1 MAGLGVGVAEAWTAG
16 SEEMEG
22 LAGSPALTGRADF
35 TKPSGVV
42 EGVEEGVEE
51 GMELFFSAAP
61 IGARVEGS
69 LEDLTGQTR

>member
-1 MAGLGVGVAEAWTAG
+1 MAGLGVGVAEACTEG
-16 SEEMEG
+16 REEEEW
-22 LAGSPALTGRADF
+22 LAGSPALTGSADL

-42 EGVEEGVEE
+42 EGVEEGV
-51 GMELFFSAAP
+51 ELFFSAAP

>member
-1 MAGLGVGVAEAWTAG
+1 MGVGVAEAWTEG
-16 SEEMEG
+16 REEVEG
-22 LAGSPALTGRADF
+22 WVEIAGRADF

-42 EGVEEGVEE
+42 EGVEEGV
-51 GMELFFSAAP
+51 ELFFSAAP

>member
-1 MAGLGVGVAEAWTAG
+1 MAGLGVGVAEAWTEG
-16 SEEMEG
+16 REEEEG
-22 LAGSPALTGRADF
+22 LAGSPALTGSADL

-42 EGVEEGVEE
+42 EGAEEGV
-51 GMELFFSAAP
+51 ELFFSAAP

>member
-1 MAGLGVGVAEAWTAG
+1 MAGLGVGVAEAWTEG
-16 SEEMEG
+16 REEEEG
-22 LAGSPALTGRADF
+22 LAGSPALTGSADL

-42 EGVEEGVEE
+42 EGVEE